1 MNKNQKM
8 HIRFKVE
15 KRFKHARF
23 GPENT
28 QTAVMVKNTYSEE
41 HEDESSRVERRRLWW
56 LHT

>member
-1 MNKNQKM
+1 M